1 MQEDEPENI
10 CRLGADIGSTTIKLV
25 FADQHSNLLY
35 SDYRWHF
42 SDVKATFAR
51 VLQDAMAALGD
62 VVVRPVIT
70 GSGGL
75 ALSGILGLPFE
86 QEVIAGSTAIS
97 ALAPETDVAIEL
109 GGEDAKITYFG
120 EHSLD
125 QRMNNTCAGG
135 TGAFID
141 QMATLLETDAAGLN
155 ELAGLSKIIYP
166 IASRCGVFAKT
177 DIQPLINEGASKED
191 IAASIFQAIVNQTIG
206 GLSCGKPIHGKVAF
220 LGGPLHFLDNLRQR
234 FIQTLNLKP
243 EEIIFPQNSQLFVA
257 AGAAVLAAGKK
268 VALKLSEI
276 IERLK
281 NYPEHTIDEVEIL
294 PRLFAD
300 EAELEGF
307 RKRHGAAVLPKK
319 RLTEYSGPV
328 FIGID
333 SGSTTTKAVCIG
345 REGELLHSFYSHNKG
360 NPVQVVQELVADI
373 YANLPRSAWVAGS
386 ASTGYG
392 EHLIK
397 AAFKLDFGEVETVAH
412 YKAADTVLPGV
423 EFILDIGGQDMK
435 CLTIRDGAIQDIL
448 LNEACSAGCGS
459 FLETFARS
467 LHLDVQDFARLALTA
482 PHPVE
487 LGTRCTVFMNSRVK
501 QAQKEGASV
510 ADISAGL
517 SYSVIK
523 NALYKVIRLKSVDDL
538 PEKIIVQGGT
548 FNNEAVLCAFEKLTG
563 RQVVRMDIAGLMG
576 AYGAALLARERLPEN
591 GRSSFISPEELAAF
605 SVHKSID
612 HCKGCGNQCRLLI
625 NTFADGR
632 HFISGNRCEKGA
644 QYGKAP
650 EEIKEKAPLPNLYQY
665 KLERFFAYKPLPVA
679 DAPRGTVGIPRA
691 LNCFENYPFWHTF
704 FTELG
709 FAVVLSPTSSGHLYR
724 RGLESIPSESACYP
738 AKLVHGHIE
747 YLIGR
752 KVNRIFYPA
761 VTYEWKEFEYSGN
774 NFNCPVV
781 SSYTEVVRG
790 NMDSLKKSGIPLHAP
805 FFSFNHLPS
814 LANVLADE
822 FAQLKIPKGDVRR
835 AVDKAWAE
843 MQAARADVRAKGA
856 ETAEWLKANNQRG
869 VVLSGRP
876 YHIDPGINHG
886 IDKIIIEEGLAVLTE
901 DSVAHLGQR
910 FIQAP
915 LRVID
920 QWAYHSRLYSAAAF
934 VANAPQLEL
943 VQLTSFG
950 CGLDALT
957 VDQVAEILHVG
968 HKSHTLI
975 KIDEGTNLGA
985 ARIRLRSLKAAMEE
999 RARMSAVKNLP
1010 VAHAEDRLITPA
1022 QRHPFKEGMQADYT
1036 ILAPQMSP
1044 IHFALLEDVFQG
1056 EGYKLKVLEKAGKSA
1071 VDHGLKFVHN
1081 DACYPCTM
1089 VVGQLIDALL
1099 NGGYDLS
1106 KTALIMSQTGG
1117 QCRATNY
1124 IALIRKALKDAGCP
1138 QVPVISLN
1146 ASGLEENPGF
1156 RLSWG
1161 LTKKGI
1167 MAILYGDLLMRVL
1180 LRTRPYEA
1188 VPGSAEALRQKWN
1201 AICGADLR
1209 GKHPL
1214 SAFGK
1219 NARGIVADFEAL
1231 PLHEGLIKPKV
1242 GVVGEILVK
1251 FHPGANNDLV
1261 EHIEA
1266 EGGEAVVP
1274 DLLDFFLYCAYGGDF
1289 GRKHYGAGL
1298 RSAIYS
1304 GAFIQVVEWLRNA
1317 MRRALGGSKRFHSPP
1332 KLGQLAKLVDGIV
1345 SIGNQAGEGW
1355 LLTAEMIELIE
1366 TGTPNIVCV
1375 QPFACLP
1382 NHITGRGMLKPLKE
1396 RYPTANIVAIDY
1408 DPGVSEVNQINRL
1421 KLMMSVAH
1429 NELKKQGLAT
1439 GR

>member
-1 MQEDEPENI
+1 MQQEEQALPVYK
-10 CRLGADIGSTTIKLV
+10 LGADIGSTTIKLV
-25 FADQHSNLLY
+25 VVNERSEAAFT
-35 SDYRWHF
+35 DYRRHF
-42 SDVKATFAR
+42 SDIRETLAA
-51 VLQDAMAALGD
+51 VLAEALAALGD
-62 VVVRPVIT
+62 VTVAPVMT

-75 ALSGILGLPFE
+75 ALSGLLGLPFE
-86 QEVIAGSTAIS
+86 QEVIAGSKAIS

-155 ELAGLSKIIYP
+155 ELAGHSKIIHP

-177 DIQPLINEGASKED
+177 DIQPLINEGASRED
-191 IAASIFQAIVNQTIG
+191 IAASIFQAVVNQTIG
-206 GLSCGKPIHGKVAF
+206 GLSCGKPIRGKVAF
-220 LGGPLHFLDNLRQR
+220 LGGPLYFLDNLRHR

-243 EEIIFPQNSQLFVA
+243 DEIIFPGNSQLFVA
-257 AGAAVLAAGKK
+257 AGAALLAEGKA
-268 VALKLSEI
+268 VAMPLSEI
-276 IERLK
+276 TRRLK
-281 NYPEHTIDEVEIL
+281 NIPDHTINEVEIL
-294 PRLFAD
+294 PRLFQD
-300 EAELEGF
+300 EAELNAF
-307 RKRHGAAVLPKK
+307 RERHGKAVVPKGNLADY
-319 RLTEYSGPV
+319 RGPLFV
-328 FIGID
+328 GID

-345 REGELLHSFYSHNKG
+345 RNSELLYSFYSHNKG
-360 NPVQVVQELVADI
+360 NPVLVVRELIEDI
-373 YANLPRSAWVAGS
+373 YNKLPAGARIAGS

-397 AAFKLDFGEVETVAH
+397 AAFKLDMGEVETVAH

-435 CLTIRDGAIQDIL
+435 CLTVRDGAIHDIL

-467 LHLDVQDFARLALTA
+467 LHLDVGEFSRLALTA
-482 PHPVE
+482 PRPVE

-523 NALYKVIRLKSVDDL
+523 NALYKVIRLKSVGEL

-563 RQVVRMDIAGLMG
+563 RQVARMDIAGLMG
-576 AYGAALLARERLPEN
+576 AYGAALLARERMGEE
-591 GRSSFISPEELAAF
+591 GKSSFITPAELAEF

-612 HCKGCGNQCRLLI
+612 HCKRCGNQCRLLI

-644 QYGKAP
+644 QYGKSDA
-650 EEIKEKAPLPNLYQY
+650 ELTEGTGLPNLYQY
-665 KLERFFAYKPLPVA
+665 KYERVFDYKPLPP
-679 DAPRGTVGIPRA
+679 DKAPRGTVGIARA
-691 LNCFENYPFWHTF
+691 LNCYENYPFWHTF
-704 FTELG
+704 FTGLG
-709 FAVVLSPTSSGHLYR
+709 FSVVLSPPSSAHLYR
-724 RGLESIPSESACYP
+724 RGLDSIPSESACFP
-738 AKLVHGHIE
+738 AKLAHGHIE

-752 KVNRIFYPA
+752 KVDRIFYPS

-774 NFNCPVV
+774 NYNCPVV
-781 SSYTEVVRG
+781 SSYSEVIRG
-790 NMDSLKKSGIPLHAP
+790 NMDSLKTSGIPFHAP
-805 FFSFNHLPS
+805 FISFNHLPS
-814 LANVLADE
+814 MVNVLTEE
-822 FAQLKIPKGDVRR
+822 FAPLRISKGEIKK
-835 AVDKAWAE
+835 AVASAWKE
-843 MQAARADVRAKGA
+843 MQNARADIRAKGA
-856 ETAEWLKANNQRG
+856 ETVAWLKANGKRG
-869 VVLSGRP
+869 IVLSGRP

-886 IDKIIIEEGLAVLTE
+886 IDKIVVEEGLAVLTE
-901 DSVAHLGQR
+901 DSVAHLGEGFVR
-910 FIQAP
+910 AP
-915 LRVID
+915 LRVVD
-920 QWAYHSRLYSAAAF
+920 QWSYHSRLYAAAAF
-934 VANAPQLEL
+934 VANCPQLEL
-943 VQLTSFG
+943 VQFTSFG

-957 VDQVAEILHVG
+957 VDQVAEILEVA
-968 HKSHTLI
+968 HKTPTLI

-999 RARMSAVKNLP
+999 RVRLAAKLNKAP
-1010 VAHAEDRLITPA
+1010 VCSEDAGPCLITPVK
-1022 QRHPFKEGMQADYT
+1022 HSPFKEGMRENYT

-1044 IHFALLEDVFQG
+1044 MHFSLLEAVFHS
-1056 EGYKLKVLEKAGKSA
+1056 EGYNLKVLETAGKSA
-1071 VDHGLKFVHN
+1071 VDHGLRFVHN

-1089 VVGQLIDALL
+1089 VVGQMIDALL
-1099 NGGYDLS
+1099 NGGFDLNR
-1106 KTALIMSQTGG
+1106 TALIISQTGG

-1124 IALIRKALKDAGCP
+1124 ISLIRKALRDAGCQ

-1156 RLSWG
+1156 NYSFSML
-1161 LTKKGI
+1161 KKAV

-1180 LRTRPYEA
+1180 YRTRPYELVA
-1188 VPGSAEALRQKWN
+1188 GSADALHKKWEAACCESLQ
-1201 AICGADLR
+1201 
-1209 GKHPL
+1209 GKH
-1214 SAFGK
+1214 SRSVFAG
-1219 NARGIVADFEAL
+1219 NARRIVADFDAL
-1231 PLHEGLIKPKV
+1231 PLRENLRKPKI

-1261 EHIEA
+1261 GNIEA

-1274 DLLDFFLYCAYGGDF
+1274 DLMDFFLYCGYGALF
-1289 GRKHYGAGL
+1289 GRKHYG
-1298 RSAIYS
+1298 
-1304 GAFIQVVEWLRNA
+1304 GALKSVFISEAVTRLIEWLRDT
-1317 MRRALGGSKRFHSPP
+1317 MRRALSRSERFQAPP
-1332 KLGQLAKLVDGIV
+1332 RLNHMAKLTDGIA
-1345 SIGNQAGEGW
+1345 SLGNQAGEGW
-1355 LLTAEMIELIE
+1355 LLTAEMIELLE
-1366 TGTPNIVCV
+1366 TGVPNIVCV

-1429 NELKKQGLAT
+1429 SSLQT
-1439 GR
+1439 